1 MESLMLKKIS
11 AFLRDEEGVTA
22 IEYGLIA
29 GLLVIGLVLVL
40 TTLGGSLKTIFT
52 NASTALT
59 TAAR

>member
-1 MESLMLKKIS
+1 MLKKIS